1 MCGVMASIG
10 KSALQDVYYGLQ
22 LLQHRGQDGFGIYAY
37 GLQDELK
44 VKRKSLV
51 NQWPFND
58 AFQLQVA
65 IGHNRYSTIGLSKE
79 SDLQPFAH
87 KKVSLC
93 HNGNLTNYLEKKR
106 FWKERDYSFTS
117 NNDAEV
123 LLAYFSKVDSVTEI
137 RPAVKNILEEVS
149 GSYSVV
155 ATYGNDCIFAFRDPY
170 GIRPLVF
177 GRKNESYAFASETH
191 VLEFLGYQEITPVER
206 GELIVI
212 QNGRVLIREVLMQ
225 ASAKACMFEWVYFA
239 GVEGKIAEQNVYD
252 VRFRLGKSLA
262 TVIKNKWKDS
272 SFKPDLV
279 APVPDTSRT
288 SALALAEDLGLPY
301 REVLIKNRYIQ
312 RSFILNNQSERAKA
326 VEWKLNPIVSEI
338 KGKKILLVD
347 DSIVRGTTSKKIIK
361 MLKDFGAKE
370 VYLASACP
378 QIKHPCYYGIDFP
391 DKKELVATLGEE
403 DAISRW
409 IGVEDVTY
417 LTNDLLKEAIG
428 TTEICNACLT
438 GEYPIHVNQNEFF
451 EERVKS

>member
-10 KSALQDVYYGLQ
+10 KSALQDVFYGLQ

-37 GLQDELK
+37 GPQDELK
-44 VKRKSLV
+44 IKRKTLV
-51 NQWPFND
+51 NQWPYSD
-58 AFQLQVA
+58 SFQLQVA

-79 SDLQPFAH
+79 SDLQPFSYN
-87 KKVSLC
+87 KVSLC
-93 HNGNLTNYLEKKR
+93 HNGNLTNYLDRKR
-106 FWKERDYSFTS
+106 FWKDNDYVFTS
-117 NNDAEV
+117 SNDAEV
-123 LLAYFSKVDSVTEI
+123 LLAYFSKLESVAGIRDSVKQIFSE
-137 RPAVKNILEEVS
+137 VK

-155 ATYGNDCIFAFRDPY
+155 ATFGKDCIFAFRDPY

-177 GRKNESYAFASETH
+177 GKKNDSYAFASESH
-191 VLEFLGYQEITPVER
+191 VLEFLGYQEITAVER
-206 GELIVI
+206 GELIVV
-212 QNGRVLIREVLMQ
+212 QNGRVLTREIIQ
-225 ASAKACMFEWVYFA
+225 QEAAKACMFEWVYFA
-239 GVEGKIAEQNVYD
+239 GVEGQIAKQNVYD
-252 VRFRLGKSLA
+252 VRFRLGKALA
-262 TVIKNKWKDS
+262 KVIKNKWKDKP
-272 SFKPDLV
+272 FVPDLV

-288 SALALAEDLGLPY
+288 SALALAEELGLPY

-338 KGKKILLVD
+338 KDKKILLVD

-391 DKKELVATLGEE
+391 DKKELVASLGEE
-403 DAISRW
+403 QAIARW

-438 GEYPIHVNQNEFF
+438 GEYPIAVNQAEFF
-451 EERVKS
+451 EERVK